1 MAEQRESIIG
11 YSGFE
16 TFEECYG
23 YNENA
28 CFIAD
33 TAMAAEVFMQE
44 AAYGEFRIVPVT
56 LAQIM
61 DDFGCSVGEF
71 AMEKAAF
78 ERFREAANA
87 AGVRF
92 AAELFDRDD
101 DLMVVNVE
109 GVKIHDD

>member
-1 MAEQRESIIG
+1 MGEQRESIIG

-33 TAMAAEVFMQE
+33 TAASAEKFMQD
-44 AAYGEFRIVPVT
+44 AASGEFRIVPVT

-61 DDFGCSVGEF
+61 DDFGCSMGEF

-78 ERFREAANA
+78 ERFRDAANA

-92 AAELFDRDD
+92 EAELFDYDD